1 MCYIYWKGPSLE
13 SGKFEFRIQIGF
25 LLLLTSAKLA
35 TFSQLL
41 YPSMWNF
48 AEGLCVLKEKTDV
61 GCLVQY
67 PWSLWISG
75 RHFSTGVLLP
85 CLSQIYKQDASL
97 HALYLLNST
106 NILFLFLRIPV
117 MKWYEKK
124 MAWYMNYG
132 LELLIMYVHEWV
144 IWSVWSSFLYKMWEL
159 EIIPKFPSSS
169 NLPMILW
176 FKCSGEVRPAQGSVG
191 SLVNP
196 LNTNISRL
204 IASLWNKPI
213 GWDISVVRSLNRLG
227 KQTGHT
233 ARVSM
238 SGYREIVP

>member
-106 NILFLFLRIPV
+106 NILFLFLRIPI

-124 MAWYMNYG
+124 NGMVYELWVRTTNHVCPWMG
-132 LELLIMYVHEWV
+132 HLICLEFHFSIKCGNWK
-144 IWSVWSSFLYKMWEL
+144 SSQSFLPAPTCLWSYD
-159 EIIPKFPSSS
+159 S
-169 NLPMILW
+169 NVQ
-176 FKCSGEVRPAQGSVG
+176 ER
-191 SLVNP
+191 
-196 LNTNISRL
+196 
-204 IASLWNKPI
+204 
-213 GWDISVVRSLNRLG
+213 
-227 KQTGHT
+227 
-233 ARVSM
+233 
-238 SGYREIVP
+238 